1 MFSSQKK
8 LYQNNR
14 NVHKYYNKSHEVTSS
29 STSSS
34 NKCIPHPRNRDD
46 EEPKTWGPFIQNSF
60 QSSPFHNLLSERGP
74 LIIIFQSTLVGR
86 FFFGVKVGGKDI
98 MRWERWQG
106 TMSIIKHKFQQN
118 SSLWFSVVVL
128 VRFFL
133 FMLLLPRTRAFWHL
147 FPLNLCHIIHTL
159 TVHRFIIS
167 SAILR
172 TQQFIQFL
180 P

>member
-1 MFSSQKK
+1 MHPTSKKQRRRRAKNMGSLYPEFVPVQSLSQFTVWE
-8 LYQNNR
+8 R
-14 NVHKYYNKSHEVTSS
+14 TTYYNFSINFGGK
-29 STSSS
+29 
-34 NKCIPHPRNRDD
+34 I
-46 EEPKTWGPFIQNSF
+46 
-60 QSSPFHNLLSERGP
+60 
-74 LIIIFQSTLVGR
+74 
-86 FFFGVKVGGKDI
+86 FFGVKVGGKDI

-128 VRFFL
+128 VRFIL